1 MEVRKMKILFK
12 RFHFQV
18 PAVSFQ
24 GVHLMKQPKQV
35 ASVRIANGADELLVL
50 WYRWSAPPSGDF
62 FGKGGGF
69 EEHLNITAHRIVT

>member
-50 WYRWSAPPSGDF
+50 GTDGARRLRGISLGR
-62 FGKGGGF
+62 GGF
-69 EEHLNITAHRIVT
+69 EENLNITAHRIVT